1 MNSNNINSTADS
13 SNTQATDDLSQPSP
27 IRALAIAV
35 KVEKG
40 ATATLGISGISSAC
54 TVHDPSIIGSTNEN
68 PITTLVSSPA
78 LTSPPR
84 CKRSSQSLNTTPVN
98 GSVAIVAL
106 SQSLITKTTTDTVVV
121 HKTSLDKA
129 IRKEKAGLAALI
141 LAARTSEPP
150 PKRQNCNK
158 SPD

>member
-13 SNTQATDDLSQPSP
+13 SYTQATDDLSQPSP
-27 IRALAIAV
+27 IRSLAIAV

-106 SQSLITKTTTDTVVV
+106 PKSLITKTTTDTVV
-121 HKTSLDKA
+121 HETSLDRA
-129 IRKEKAGLAALI
+129 LRMEKAGLAALI